1 MSDSAVLKQ
10 NNLRHLRIEML
21 KVSLNLIMF
30 LFIVCYTI
38 IPAEILK
45 SY

>member
-21 KVSLNLIMF
+21 KVSLNLIR
-30 LFIVCYTI
+30 LLYTAYVI
-38 IPAEILK
+38 IPTEILK